1 MNSNNSLSKVR
12 KNKLIFLMV
21 IFLILFFI
29 LNSGFSWET
38 VATGIE
44 YQKFTLPDPN
54 NVFVVRASRA
64 QLNLLIDSMISQGK
78 IRTGLE
84 TVRGMANRY
93 ENTVNYSGELYD
105 VVAAINGDFFSYS
118 TNYPVQGQIIC
129 GNFVDRY
136 VDYAGQAIF
145 CWKRDGTVFV
155 DWDIVNTGF
164 NREYVVVNG
173 IQYELTNLNVSRGSN
188 ELILYTPQYDDR
200 TYTDNSGTELIV
212 RVDNMP
218 LYVEQDTTGIII
230 EKRINQGSSF
240 IPFDCVVIS
249 GQGTMATPLNSATVG
264 DSVLIRL
271 RVKSWGDTYVGG
283 TQLPRDWENAYASI
297 GGNLWCVKEGIVPSG
312 DWDDKPGAI
321 IRDPRTA
328 AAFNEDYIYF
338 VVVDGRRLG
347 ISAGMTITEL
357 GNFCLNYLQA
367 DHALSF
373 DGGGSSTLV
382 VNGVVKN
389 QPSDDSERAV
399 SNGLMMVLASQAPI
413 SNQFVPTMRVKAITS
428 VNLYLGPGTNYG
440 VVATA
445 PQGQE
450 GEIVDNSSNGISANG
465 TNWWK
470 WKYGSTEG
478 WSSATY
484 LLSLTGV
491 ANWENY
497 E

>member
-1 MNSNNSLSKVR
+1 MRMKNIISEQKQVTFFVILSV
-12 KNKLIFLMV
+12 F
-21 IFLILFFI
+21 ILSFFI
-29 LNSGFSWET
+29 SNIAFPWET

-54 NVFVVRASRA
+54 NVFVVRASRT
-64 QLNLLIDSMISQGK
+64 QSNLLIDSMISMGK

-84 TVRGMANRY
+84 TVKNMANRY

-105 VVAAINGDFFSYS
+105 VVAGINGDFFSYS

-173 IQYELTNLNVSRGSN
+173 TQYELSNLNVSRGTN
-188 ELILYTPQYDDR
+188 QLILYTPQYDDR

-230 EKRINQGSSF
+230 EKRVNQGSSF

-249 GQGTMATPLNSATVG
+249 GQGTMATPLNNANVG

-271 RVKSWGDTYVGG
+271 RVKSYGDTYVGG

-297 GGNLWCVKEGIVPSG
+297 GCNLWCVKEGIVPSE

-338 VVVDGRRLG
+338 VVVDGRSG

-357 GNFCLNYLQA
+357 GNFCLNELQA
-367 DHALSF
+367 DHALSL

-389 QPSDDSERAV
+389 QPSDGYERAV
-399 SNGLMMVLASQAPI
+399 SNGLMMVLATQSAKSI
-413 SNQFVPTMRVKAITS
+413 GFNVGTRVRAIMS

-450 GEIVDNSSNGISANG
+450 GEIVDNSLNGIYANG
-465 TNWWK
+465 NYWWK
-470 WKYGSTEG
+470 WKYGTTEG

-484 LLSLTGV
+484 FLVLSRIV
-491 ANWENY
+491 NWENY